1 MEKHEKAI
9 VLGLVFVLIVATAVV
24 FARRQRARVYAAW
37 NALAVRLGGAFV
49 PASGSWWRRQSGRVE
64 ATIGEVVVTLDHYT
78 VSHGKSSTTYSRT
91 RVETP
96 CRHRLTVYRES
107 VFSGIGKV
115 FGMQDLLVGDSAYDD
130 RFVIKSDDEAW
141 ARKALNKVL
150 RRAHLDAPK
159 LKLEVKDGR
168 VETVQVGFDNDVDS
182 LERRM
187 RLTAALATAV
197 RTRA

>member
-9 VLGLVFVLIVATAVV
+9 VLGLAFVLIVATAVV

-37 NALAVRLGGAFV
+37 NALAVRLGGVFV
-49 PASGSWWRRQSGRVE
+49 PVSGSWWRRQSGRVE

-78 VSHGKSSTTYSRT
+78 VSHGNSSTTYSRT

-141 ARKALNKVL
+141 ARKVLNKVL

-159 LKLEVKDGR
+159 LKLEIKDGR
-168 VETVQVGFDNDVDS
+168 VETVQVGFDYDVDD

-197 RTRA
+197 HTRA

>member
-1 MEKHEKAI
+1 M
-9 VLGLVFVLIVATAVV
+9 
-24 FARRQRARVYAAW
+24 
-37 NALAVRLGGAFV
+37 GGAR
-49 PASGSWWRRQSGRVE
+49 PRLPLPLPRR
-64 ATIGEVVVTLDHYT
+64 H
-78 VSHGKSSTTYSRT
+78 
-91 RVETP
+91 
-96 CRHRLTVYRES
+96 
-107 VFSGIGKV
+107 
-115 FGMQDLLVGDSAYDD
+115 
-130 RFVIKSDDEAW
+130 
-141 ARKALNKVL
+141 ARA